1 MFNQNDIIKALEDRG
16 YTATVQKVIKNGDVE
31 LDALTIRSQSN
42 ITPSIYLQ
50 GIYERC
56 DSLDEAVNT
65 IIEIYESNVNPPFDI
80 DVNRITDKQ
89 FILDTVRIGIQKTS
103 NENLV
108 KRPTDFPDIE
118 QYLYFGETASSSR
131 SEGWSIR
138 IQPELLANVGVDEDE
153 LWKVAE
159 ERTFSNIK
167 LRTMYEVMS
176 EMIGIPSDERYLDA
190 LSDAHMYILSNENG
204 VKGAAGLLNREFVFN
219 KFSREL
225 GYDKICCIPSSI
237 HEIII
242 IPVTEMTSIEDLDE
256 MVKEVNATQVRPE
269 EQLIDH
275 ALLID
280 FTGEL

>member
-1 MFNQNDIIKALEDRG
+1 MFNQNDIIKELENRG
-16 YTATVQKVIKNGDVE
+16 YKATVQKVIKNGDVE

-56 DSLDEAVNT
+56 DSLDEAVDT

-80 DVNRITDKQ
+80 DINRITDKQ

-108 KRPTDFPDIE
+108 KRPTEFDGIE
-118 QYLYFGETASSSR
+118 QYLYFGETATSSR

-138 IQPELLANVGVDEDE
+138 IQPELLKNAGVDEDE

-176 EMIGIPSDERYLDA
+176 EMMGLPSDEIYLDA
-190 LSDAHMYILSNENG
+190 LSDAQMYIISNDSG
-204 VKGAAGLLNREFVFN
+204 VKGAAAILNHDFLLNFAREH
-219 KFSREL
+219 
-225 GYDKICCIPSSI
+225 GYDKIAIAPSSI
-237 HEIII
+237 HESIL

-256 MVKEVNATQVRPE
+256 IVKEVNATQVRPE
-269 EQLIDH
+269 EVLIDH
-275 ALLID
+275 ALLVD

>member
-1 MFNQNDIIKALEDRG
+1 MFNQNDIIKELENRG
-16 YTATVQKVIKNGDVE
+16 YKATVQKVIKNGDVE

-56 DSLDEAVNT
+56 ESLDEAVDT
-65 IIEIYESNVNPPFDI
+65 IIEIYENNVNPPFDI
-80 DVNRITDKQ
+80 DINRITDKQ

-108 KRPTDFPDIE
+108 KKPTDFPDIE
-118 QYLYFGETASSSR
+118 QYLYFGETATSSR

-138 IQPELLANVGVDEDE
+138 IQPELLKNAGVDEDE

-167 LRTMYEVMS
+167 LRTMHEVMS
-176 EMIGIPSDERYLDA
+176 EMMGIPSDEMYLDA
-190 LSDAHMYILSNENG
+190 LSDAHMYILSNDSG
-204 VKGAAGLLNREFVFN
+204 VKGCAGILNREYLLRFAKKQN
-219 KFSREL
+219 
-225 GYDKICCIPSSI
+225 YDKIAICCSSI
-237 HEIII
+237 HEAIL
-242 IPVTEMTSIEDLDE
+242 IPVSDMTSIEDLDE
-256 MVKEVNATQVRPE
+256 IVKEVNATQVRPE
-269 EQLIDH
+269 EQVIDH
-275 ALLID
+275 ALLVD

>member
-1 MFNQNDIIKALEDRG
+1 MFNQNDIIKELENRG

-56 DSLDEAVNT
+56 ESLDEAVDT

-89 FILDTVRIGIQKTS
+89 FILDTVRIGIQKAS
-103 NENLV
+103 AENLV
-108 KRPTDFPDIE
+108 KRPTEFDGIE
-118 QYLYFGETASSSR
+118 QYLYYGETATSSR

-138 IQPELLANVGVDEDE
+138 IQPELLKNAGVDEDE

-167 LRTMYEVMS
+167 LRTMFEVMS
-176 EMIGIPSDERYLDA
+176 EMIGIPSDEMYLDA
-190 LSDAHMYILSNENG
+190 LSDAQMYIISNDSG
-204 VKGAAGLLNREFVFN
+204 VKGAAAILNHDFLLNFAREHN
-219 KFSREL
+219 
-225 GYDKICCIPSSI
+225 YDKICILCSSI
-237 HEIII
+237 HECIIV
-242 IPVTEMTSIEDLDE
+242 PVSDMISIEDLDE

-269 EQLIDH
+269 EVLIDH
-275 ALLID
+275 ALLVD